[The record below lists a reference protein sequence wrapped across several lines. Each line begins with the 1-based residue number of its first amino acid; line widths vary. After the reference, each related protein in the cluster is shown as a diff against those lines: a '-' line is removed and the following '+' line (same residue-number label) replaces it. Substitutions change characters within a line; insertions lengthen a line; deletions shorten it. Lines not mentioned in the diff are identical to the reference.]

1 MDKSILFFDWILKN
15 VVSWPTSLHLPHIS
29 ILFIFWLHLSD
40 STTDWTRHK
49 WTRMGEKRTN
59 NLFRNCKNLIDGV
72 SLLAYKWLF
81 CCCCSCFC
89 GTERNLIKPQNC
101 EILIFFFVLFS
112 GEFSLQ
118 STVYQLRIIELH
130 AVSHLIIGFFFW
142 FEKSGWPEKESEFAE
157 PLF

>member
-72 SLLAYKWLF
+72 SYHCWPISDSFVIVVLV
-81 CCCCSCFC
+81 
-89 GTERNLIKPQNC
+89 ERNLIKPQNC

-118 STVYQLRIIELH
+118 LTVYQLRIIEMH
-130 AVSHLIIGFFFW
+130 TVSV
-142 FEKSGWPEKESEFAE
+142 KSQQKTK
-157 PLF
+157 